1 MPICYLGVG
10 SNLGNRRK
18 YIKLAIVRINSTR
31 STRVIKVSRII
42 ETLPVSG
49 PKDQNNF
56 LNAALKITTTL
67 SPRELLKQLKKI
79 ENSLGRV
86 KTARFGPRCID
97 LDILLYADKV
107 IKDKEL
113 TIPHPRLFK
122 RDFVMRPLAEVI
134 A

>member
-1 MPICYLGVG
+1 
-10 SNLGNRRK
+10 
-18 YIKLAIVRINSTR
+18 
-31 STRVIKVSRII
+31 VSRII